1 MTTNKVIF
9 LFALLTFLLIGC
21 SQNKEEMVINGT
33 ITLIDEN
40 SGDMEV
46 YGEMIIKEAV
56 SPSESFEIAQ
66 NSISHVISVSNPEN
80 YDLGQRVKIIAI
92 KNYDGDS
99 WDLDNLKFEVE
110 KLN

>member
-40 SGDMEV
+40 SGIWKCM
-46 YGEMIIKEAV
+46 GK
-56 SPSESFEIAQ
+56 
-66 NSISHVISVSNPEN
+66 
-80 YDLGQRVKIIAI
+80 
-92 KNYDGDS
+92 
-99 WDLDNLKFEVE
+99 
-110 KLN
+110 

>member
-9 LFALLTFLLIGC
+9 LFALLIFLLIGC

-46 YGEMIIKEAV
+46 NGEIKESV
-56 SPSESFEIAQ
+56 SPSESFEIKQ
-66 NSISHVISVSNPEN
+66 NSMSHVISVSNPEN